1 MQQLIV
7 MKRLREKYNTYANA
21 LSSWSAALSKDDKV
35 LLSWKTRYLP
45 SLIMVKD
52 LSSRLG

>member
-1 MQQLIV
+1 MRQLTV
-7 MKRLREKYNTYANA
+7 MKQLHEKFNIYGNA

-35 LLSWKTRYLP
+35 LLSWKARYRP

-52 LSSRLG
+52 LSWRLG